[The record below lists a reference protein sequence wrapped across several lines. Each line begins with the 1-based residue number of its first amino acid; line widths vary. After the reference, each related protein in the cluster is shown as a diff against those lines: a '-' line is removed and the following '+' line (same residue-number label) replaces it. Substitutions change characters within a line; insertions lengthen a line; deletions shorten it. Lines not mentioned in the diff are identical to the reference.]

1 MAKFKSFKEF
11 CNESEN
17 EAENEAENEVEDKV
31 GTYVSVK
38 VKNNAELYDWFSA
51 QGVDVVPEDELH
63 CTISYSRKVFDHIP
77 NEEEVVI
84 TPEQLIGIESLG
96 DEGAIVL
103 KFDSNELQ
111 DRFKTCMDE
120 FATYDYDTYIP
131 HITITYNGKDLD
143 LSKIKLPDF
152 DIILTEETVEP
163 LDLNWKDKVT
173 DTVNEMAVLNDIPAD
188 NNLSREKEWNNEIKD
203 SPFTKLL
210 VKDVNADKNDIY
222 LYGTSTFYLVDK
234 DKQYLGYLNLNKE
247 GSKGKIVN
255 SYSKIKGFY
264 LLMFPNILT
273 YSEIKTILSDD
284 SLSQGAIKS
293 YNNLHK
299 IVGDNNIGVSTFKM
313 SVLSPYGEL
322 PFSTDN
328 LMKYSGSRVMI
339 TENAFKHLKESFESK
354 IKEIDEITKLPKW
367 WKQKWDKN
375 NKICDQWLY
384 GIR

>member
-354 IKEIDEITKLPKW
+354 IKEIDEITKLS
-367 WKQKWDKN
+367 N
-375 NKICDQWLY
+375 SI
-384 GIR
+384 

>member
-1 MAKFKSFKEF
+1 MLKTFEEF
-11 CNESEN
+11 CNE
-17 EAENEAENEVEDKV
+17 AEETTNI

-38 VKNNAELYDWFSA
+38 VKNNEELYNWFKE
-51 QGVDVVPEDELH
+51 QNVDMVPMEELH
-63 CTISYSRKVFDHIP
+63 CTISYSRKEFQHIP
-77 NEEEVVI
+77 NTEEVTI
-84 TPEQLIGIESLG
+84 TPAQLIKIEPLG
-96 DEGAIVL
+96 DEGAVVL
-103 KFDSNELQ
+103 KFNSDEMQ
-111 DRFKTCMDE
+111 DRFQKCMSE
-120 FATYDYDTYIP
+120 GAMYDYDTYIP

-143 LSKIKLPDF
+143 LSKIKLPNF
-152 DIILTEETVEP
+152 DIILTGETVEP

-173 DTVNEMAVLNDIPAD
+173 DKVNEMAVLNDIPAD

-222 LYGTSTFYLVDK
+222 LYGTSTFYLADK
-234 DKQYLGYLNLNKE
+234 DKQYLGHLDIDKE
-247 GSKGKIVN
+247 GDKGKIKH

-273 YSEIKTILSDD
+273 YSNIKTILSDD
-284 SLSQGAIKS
+284 SLSQGAINS
-293 YNNLHK
+293 YNKLHK

-313 SVLSPYGEL
+313 SVLSPYGVL

-328 LMKYSGSRVMI
+328 LMKYEGSRVMI
-339 TENAFKHLKESFESK
+339 TEQAFKHLKESFESR
-354 IKEIDEITKLPKW
+354 ITQIDEITKLPKW
-367 WKQKWDKN
+367 WKQKWDEN